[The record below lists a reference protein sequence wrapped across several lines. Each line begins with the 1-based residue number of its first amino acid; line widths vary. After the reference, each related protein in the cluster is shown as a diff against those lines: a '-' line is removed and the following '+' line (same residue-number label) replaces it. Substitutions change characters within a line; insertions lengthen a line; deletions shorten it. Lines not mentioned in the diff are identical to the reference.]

1 MDIIWSVSK
10 SLEEK
15 KKMKKLKTYFSQE
28 EMLEALIEIVVGE
41 YRFKNSLQKII
52 SSIDDIHQ
60 KKKIQSQYGWL
71 EKSILKAMSIANI
84 SIVDLTGEDY
94 DPGMAVTPLN
104 IEDFSLDDDLVVD
117 KMIEPIILIDGNLKK
132 TGTVMLG
139 RKSK

>member
-1 MDIIWSVSK
+1 
-10 SLEEK
+10 
-15 KKMKKLKTYFSQE
+15 
-28 EMLEALIEIVVGE
+28 
-41 YRFKNSLQKII
+41 
-52 SSIDDIHQ
+52 
-60 KKKIQSQYGWL
+60 
-71 EKSILKAMSIANI
+71 MSIANI

>member
-84 SIVDLTGEDY
+84 SIVDLTGEY
-94 DPGMAVTPLN
+94 SRA
-104 IEDFSLDDDLVVD
+104 
-117 KMIEPIILIDGNLKK
+117 
-132 TGTVMLG
+132 
-139 RKSK
+139 